1 MRGSVVGVLLS
12 SYVQAAPGDHPQNRY
27 VADDLLRN
35 PLLGAVQGVNKRER
49 LVAQREI
56 PIMML
61 VNPEPVAAAVMDA
74 NPALKPGGYAYVP
87 SAGLWPEILAGE
99 RNEKYA

>member
-27 VADDLLRN
+27 VSDDLLRN
-35 PLLGAVQGVNKRER
+35 PLLGAVQGINIEER
-49 LVAQREI
+49 LVSQRNI
-56 PIMML
+56 PMMML

-74 NPALKPGGYAYVP
+74 NPDLKPGGYAYVP
-87 SAGLWPEILAGE
+87 SAGLWPEILASD
-99 RNEKYA
+99 